1 MNKLQAIKTKLVN
14 KGYRISV
21 AESLSSGNIQSR
33 IGSIPGAT
41 QFFEGGVTVYSLEQK
56 VKLLNVDKIH
66 AEVVDSV
73 SERVAREMAL
83 GVCELFNTQI
93 GISTTGYAE
102 PSEEMGVEQPFAF
115 FSIWNNVAKIE
126 LENQRVILDRGS
138 RIGNQEMITEV
149 VIDQLAWI
157 LGEM

>member
-149 VIDQLAWI
+149 VIDQLARI

>member
-1 MNKLQAIKTKLVN
+1 MNKLQAIKAKLVN

-56 VKLLNVDKIH
+56 AKLLNVDKIH

-149 VIDQLAWI
+149 VIDQLARI

>member
-1 MNKLQAIKTKLVN
+1 
-14 KGYRISV
+14 
-21 AESLSSGNIQSR
+21 
-33 IGSIPGAT
+33 
-41 QFFEGGVTVYSLEQK
+41 
-56 VKLLNVDKIH
+56 
-66 AEVVDSV
+66 
-73 SERVAREMAL
+73 MAL

-149 VIDQLAWI
+149 VIDQLARI

>member
-115 FSIWNNVAKIE
+115 FSIWNNETKME
-126 LENQRVILDRGS
+126 LENRRVILDRGS
-138 RIGNQEMITEV
+138 RIENQEMIAEIV
-149 VIDQLAWI
+149 VEQLAQT
-157 LGEM
+157 LGEI

>member
-41 QFFEGGVTVYSLEQK
+41 KFFEGGVTVYSLEQK
-56 VKLLNVDKIH
+56 AKLLNIDKSH
-66 AEVVDSV
+66 AAEVNSV

-83 GVCELFNTQI
+83 GVCELFDTQI

-115 FSIWNNVAKIE
+115 FSIWNNETKME
-126 LENQRVILDRGS
+126 LENRRVILDRGS
-138 RIGNQEMITEV
+138 RIENQEMIAEIV
-149 VIDQLAWI
+149 VEQLAQT
-157 LGEM
+157 LGEI